1 MPVMGPMN
9 KPTSVWLPDE
19 TQRRLLALV
28 RHTGRSAE
36 SYIREAVEAHL
47 DDIEDV
53 AHAEEVLER
62 IGRGEEAVTPLEV
75 VERRLGLAD

>member
-19 TQRRLLALV
+19 TQRRLLALAS
-28 RHTGRSAE
+28 RTGRSAE